1 MCLCFFFFKQKT
13 AYELRI
19 SDWSSDVCSSD
30 LPLVDIAHVQCN
42 FTRRRRLG
50 GHPDFSS
57 LRNTGSIDRN
67 LRAAIDPV
75 IQCRPIDIWRMAAR
89 RTRVAS
95 PTSSRVCRSPR
106 MIAQRRSEEHT
117 SELQSLM
124 RISYAGFCL
133 KKKKNNNT

>member
-1 MCLCFFFFKQKT
+1 M
-13 AYELRI
+13 RI

-30 LPLVDIAHVQCN
+30 L
-42 FTRRRRLG
+42 
-50 GHPDFSS
+50 
-57 LRNTGSIDRN
+57 
-67 LRAAIDPV
+67 V

-106 MIAQRRSEEHT
+106 MIAQRSYRGVRSCLDAARGSARHQRPSRARSEEHT

-124 RISYAGFCL
+124 HISYAVFGL
-133 KKKKNNNT
+133 KKKKQPTQQTQTLKETQSNHKSTTSRGNN